1 MLSPTVDT
9 EEAGRAATAG
19 PLDGLV
25 IADFSRVLAGPYCS
39 MLLADLGATVIKIE
53 SPTGDETRHY
63 KPPTLGKDSTYYL
76 SVNRNKRSIVLDLA
90 DPADLRTAQ
99 RIARRADVVIQ
110 NFKPGGAARFGLD
123 HPSVAQENPA
133 VVYAS
138 ISGFGTQPQAAGL
151 PGYDLLVQALSGLMD
166 LTGTPD
172 SPPLKAGVPIVDV
185 MTGLHAAIG
194 ILAALH
200 HRARSGEGQ
209 HVEVSLMMS
218 ALSGMVNH
226 TGAYVMAGTVPH
238 RMGNEHPSLYPYA
251 PFETG
256 DGRLIIAIGNDGQF
270 RRLCRVLGLPELAD
284 DPRFTSALARS
295 VNRDQLRPLLTRAL
309 SERTA
314 EEWSEILAGASIPTA
329 PVQDIAGGLA
339 AATRFGLDPVV
350 LSGEGDRALPGVRNP
365 ITFSATPPTY
375 RYAPPGL
382 GEHREEI
389 LAWLDA

>member
-1 MLSPTVDT
+1 
-9 EEAGRAATAG
+9 
-19 PLDGLV
+19 
-25 IADFSRVLAGPYCS
+25 
-39 MLLADLGATVIKIE
+39 
-53 SPTGDETRHY
+53 
-63 KPPTLGKDSTYYL
+63 
-76 SVNRNKRSIVLDLA
+76 
-90 DPADLRTAQ
+90 
-99 RIARRADVVIQ
+99 
-110 NFKPGGAARFGLD
+110 
-123 HPSVAQENPA
+123 
-133 VVYAS
+133 
-138 ISGFGTQPQAAGL
+138 
-151 PGYDLLVQALSGLMD
+151 
-166 LTGTPD
+166 
-172 SPPLKAGVPIVDV
+172 VDV

-389 LAWLDA
+389 LAWLDAPLPEPNKKDPR